1 VGTASATTPCA
12 GTAGGCVTVS
22 LADDIGAAREA
33 EELRQALQR
42 QQRATARAKAQSDE
56 LVAAVYQAAR
66 DAALAVGK
74 APAVPVPVK
83 DKRRTKPEVALVHTT
98 DWQLG
103 KRTADYSVEVCER
116 RIGQMVDKVA
126 ELTDIQRSHHP
137 VRECVVMLGGD
148 MVEGITIFPGQ
159 AWEVESHLFEQL
171 FGAARL
177 METTVRRLSAMFDKV
192 HVVCEYGNHGRLGR
206 KGENPA
212 GDNID
217 LIAYRVAADRTTSD
231 RVTWQLSSAWYQL
244 AEIGNY
250 RALLVHGDEIKSFG
264 GNTPAFGILRKCNQ
278 WATGVVPAFSDV
290 YMGHWHTPMTLT
302 LANGGQVYVSGSP
315 ESENVYAAE
324 FVAATGR
331 PSQRLH
337 YVDPDRGRITGSYL
351 LWLD

>member
-1 VGTASATTPCA
+1 M
-12 GTAGGCVTVS
+12 S
-22 LADDIGAAREA
+22 LADAFDAGREI

-42 QQRATARAKAQSDE
+42 QQRATSKAKAQSDE

-66 DAALAVGK
+66 DAALAAGPP
-74 APAVPVPVK
+74 PAVPPPAK
-83 DKRRTKPEVALVHTT
+83 DRRKTKPEVALIHTT

-103 KRTADYSVEVCER
+103 KRTSDYSVDTCER
-116 RIGQMVDKVA
+116 RILQMVDKVT
-126 ELTDIQRSHHP
+126 ELTEIQRTHHP
-137 VRECVVMLGGD
+137 VRDCVVMFGGD

-171 FGAARL
+171 FTASRL
-177 METTVRRLSAMFDKV
+177 MQTVVRRLSAVFDKV
-192 HVVCEYGNHGRLGR
+192 QVVCEYGNHGRLGR

-217 LIAYRVAADRTTSD
+217 LIAYRIGADATSND
-231 RVTWQLSSAWYQL
+231 RVTWQLSSDWHQAVTV
-244 AEIGNY
+244 GNY

-278 WATGVVPAFSDV
+278 WATGVVAPFADV

-302 LANGGQVYVSGSP
+302 LANGGQVYVTGSP

-324 FVAATGR
+324 FVAATGK

-337 YVDPDRGRITGSYL
+337 YVDPDRGRVTGSYL
-351 LWLD
+351 VWLD